1 MEVMMD
7 NNAQDKM
14 ENEEPSF
21 HILKTVKRRETRAI
35 CQILD
40 MQGNN
45 VFGHLNVLNN
55 FLAHLRRKYQPIE
68 IDQTCV
74 SRLEEVIP
82 LTCPTKYADLLEQP
96 IITKELLSALRLAAK
111 HKTAG
116 IDGFSLK
123 FYIANWDTITQH
135 LFELM
140 NQMFLHKNTHQQK
153 HGIIVCLPKSNSDR
167 TPNGYRPISLLKTEH
182 KLLARIMGHRLR
194 HALKDHLHT
203 SQFCAFPGNSILE
216 GASLVRFAIAYS
228 VISITH
234 LCS

>member
-1 MEVMMD
+1 MKNHLYQCIYDILLSDIQEPAKLTSLQRYKAKIVRLRARRMEVMMD

-96 IITKELLSALRLAAK
+96 IITKELLSALRSAAK

-140 NQMFLHKNTHQQK
+140 NQMFLHKNTHQQ
-153 HGIIVCLPKSNSDR
+153 N
-167 TPNGYRPISLLKTEH
+167 
-182 KLLARIMGHRLR
+182 M
-194 HALKDHLHT
+194 
-203 SQFCAFPGNSILE
+203 
-216 GASLVRFAIAYS
+216 AS
-228 VISITH
+228 
-234 LCS
+234 